1 MALSPKVVTPNN
13 QPMGFFQKLTGGT
26 DANLLQTGIPGRGVI
41 LAVQPG
47 GTTLQIAN
55 GLTERACTFTVEVT
69 LDNTPAYQASCKQR
83 VQEVYIPQFV
93 PGATVVA
100 VRADPQDLSRIAL
113 DFNNP
118 PPTVTVASQPGQES
132 AADILATGI
141 PARAVIVQTQPLG
154 MQNAAGVDMHAFV
167 LTVIPTG
174 SQPYQIQVGNPT
186 PPEALPFLFPGSN
199 VPVKVSAQNAQSVV
213 VDWQAALNPP
223 SP

>member
-1 MALSPKVVTPNN
+1 
-13 QPMGFFQKLTGGT
+13 MGFFQKLTGGT

-167 LTVIPTG
+167 
-174 SQPYQIQVGNPT
+174 IQVGNPT